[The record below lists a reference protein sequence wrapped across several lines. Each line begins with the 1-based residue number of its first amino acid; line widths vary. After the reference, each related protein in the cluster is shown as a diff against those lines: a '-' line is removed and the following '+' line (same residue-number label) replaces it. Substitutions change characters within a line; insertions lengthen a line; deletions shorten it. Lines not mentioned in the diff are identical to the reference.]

1 MSKCVIFDLDG
12 TILDTI
18 ETITYFVN
26 MTFGEMGIDPILVED
41 CKYYAGNGARVLIER
56 ALASRGITDEES
68 IRDVLAVYKKHYDDD
83 PFYLTRPFDGIVEM
97 LLKLRQAGYL
107 LAVVSNKPERHVK
120 MLCDIFFG
128 ENTFSYISGTGGD
141 KPVKPNK
148 ECVELALSTMGE
160 SAENLIYV
168 GDSHVDVKT
177 AHNAG
182 VPCVGVTWGFH
193 GKDGFKDQVPDYYVD
208 NTDQLYAIISGD
220 ENE

>member
-107 LAVVSNKPERHVK
+107 LAVVSNKPDSAATPIVK
-120 MLCDIFFG
+120 HFFADA
-128 ENTFSYISGTGGD
+128 FDAITGALDGYPC
-141 KPVKPNK
+141 KPD
-148 ECVELALSTMGE
+148 CALSVKLLSELGA
-160 SAENLIYV
+160 SPSDSIFV
-168 GDSHVDVKT
+168 GDTYVDMETGKNLGSMRVI
-177 AHNAG
+177 G
-182 VPCVGVTWGFH
+182 CLWGFRDRDELL
-193 GKDGFKDQVPDYYVD
+193 GSGADAVVSTADE
-208 NTDQLYAIISGD
+208 LYEAIVG
-220 ENE
+220 